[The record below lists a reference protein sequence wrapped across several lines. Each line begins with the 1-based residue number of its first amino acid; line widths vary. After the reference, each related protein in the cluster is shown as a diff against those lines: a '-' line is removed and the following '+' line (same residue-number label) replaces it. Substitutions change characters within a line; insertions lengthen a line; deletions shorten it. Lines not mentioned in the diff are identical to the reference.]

1 MKNDGENGGKFTLIL
16 KLSMLMVSLVANAVL
31 VAYLVREQ
39 IEVRR
44 NFSMM
49 RILAGEYSL
58 EKVKENIGV
67 PHRVFAPGEEIKIHT
82 LGLMNERIQKIKD
95 SAYLYSTPEK
105 RYLIYVDKD
114 GFVDN
119 VFCR

>member
-1 MKNDGENGGKFTLIL
+1 MKTDERDDSKLTLIL
-16 KLSMLMVSLVANAVL
+16 KLLMLMVSLVANAVL

-39 IEVRR
+39 IMVRR
-44 NFSMM
+44 SFRMM
-49 RILAGEYSL
+49 RILAGEYSI

-67 PHRVFAPGEEIKIHT
+67 PHRVFAPGEEVKVRT
-82 LGLMNERIQKIKD
+82 LGIMNGQIPKIKD

>member
-1 MKNDGENGGKFTLIL
+1 MKNDGENGGKFTLTL

-82 LGLMNERIQKIKD
+82 LGLMNERIPKIKD

>member
-1 MKNDGENGGKFTLIL
+1 M
-16 KLSMLMVSLVANAVL
+16 
-31 VAYLVREQ
+31 
-39 IEVRR
+39 
-44 NFSMM
+44 
-49 RILAGEYSL
+49 
-58 EKVKENIGV
+58 
-67 PHRVFAPGEEIKIHT
+67 FAPGEEVKVRT
-82 LGLMNERIQKIKD
+82 LGIMNGQIPKIKD

>member
-16 KLSMLMVSLVANAVL
+16 KLSMLLTSLVANTVL
-31 VAYLVREQ
+31 VVWLVREQ
-39 IEVRR
+39 IAVRCS
-44 NFSMM
+44 FSMM

-82 LGLMNERIQKIKD
+82 LGIMSERIPKIKE

>member
-1 MKNDGENGGKFTLIL
+1 MKTDERNDSKLTLIL
-16 KLSMLMVSLVANAVL
+16 KLLMLMVSLVANAVL

-39 IEVRR
+39 IAVRDDFR
-44 NFSMM
+44 TM
-49 RILAGEYSL
+49 RAVAGECSI
-58 EKVKENIGV
+58 EKVKENLGA
-67 PHRVFAPGEEIKIHT
+67 PHRVFAPGEEVKVRT
-82 LGLMNERIQKIKD
+82 LGIMNGQIPKIKD

>member
-31 VAYLVREQ
+31 VAYLVREH
-39 IEVRR
+39 IAVRR
-44 NFSMM
+44 NFSMK

-82 LGLMNERIQKIKD
+82 LG
-95 SAYLYSTPEK
+95 SAFQ
-105 RYLIYVDKD
+105 R
-114 GFVDN
+114 
-119 VFCR
+119 

>member
-1 MKNDGENGGKFTLIL
+1 MKTDGGNVGKFTLIL

-39 IEVRR
+39 IAVRDDFR
-44 NFSMM
+44 TM
-49 RILAGEYSL
+49 RAVAGECSI
-58 EKVKENIGV
+58 EKVKENLGA
-67 PHRVFAPGEEIKIHT
+67 PHRVFAPGEEIKVRS
-82 LGLMNERIQKIKD
+82 LGMISGRIPKIKE
-95 SAYLYSTPEK
+95 SVYLYSTPEK
-105 RYLIYVDKD
+105 QYLIYVDKD

>member
-1 MKNDGENGGKFTLIL
+1 MKTDGGNVGKFTLIL

-39 IEVRR
+39 IAVLDEFRT
-44 NFSMM
+44 M
-49 RILAGEYSL
+49 RVVAGECSI
-58 EKVKENIGV
+58 EKVKENLGA
-67 PHRVFAPGEEIKIHT
+67 PHRVFAPGEEIKVRS
-82 LGLMNERIQKIKD
+82 LGMISGRIPKIKE
-95 SAYLYSTPEK
+95 SVYLYSTPEK
-105 RYLIYVDKD
+105 QYLIYVDKD